1 MARTLDEPVLIAGGG
16 MVGLTAAMFLARQ
29 GISSLAIE
37 RLKVPSTLPRAAFF
51 HMRTFELFRQ
61 AGIEDA
67 VRAQSEREFVPGGA
81 IVLLESLTG
90 KHLADLIPTLNEG
103 VDELSPCR
111 RWFVSQPGL
120 EPILRRRAEEV
131 GARVVNGQE
140 VIHVAQD
147 ADGVDVTVKDVDS
160 GAERVL
166 RGAYFIGCEGAHSLA
181 RELLGIPMDGRGVF
195 SNSLTI
201 YLRAD
206 LAPYVGDRNLS
217 IIYVSNP
224 TLSGFFRLEKGSQR
238 GFLVVSTV
246 GDPVADPERAANAA
260 ADISEAR
267 LVELVRAAAG
277 APNLKVEI
285 EGVSRWRCVA
295 DVAQRYQD
303 GRVFLAGD
311 AVHLMPPTGGFGGNT
326 GIHDAHNLAWKLA
339 RVLKGEAGQELLD
352 TYEVERRPVGH
363 FTVEQAYTR
372 YVTRSAPYLGAKDY
386 QPLANDFEIELG
398 YLYRSQAIQSEP
410 GGGEVHEDPRDSFG
424 RPGSRAPHVWLERDG
439 RRISTLDL
447 FGDDYVL
454 LAGPDGGAWLGAAK
468 GLHVAVHQLGSD
480 FAKAY
485 GLGPSGASL
494 VRPDGFVAWRAKT
507 APGDPSSALSSALT
521 TVLCRS

>member
-131 GARVVNGQE
+131 GARVVSGQE
-140 VIHVAQD
+140 VVNVAQD

-166 RGAYFIGCEGAHSLA
+166 RGAYFIGCEGAHSRA

-206 LAPYVGDRNLS
+206 LAPYIGDRNLS

-224 TLSGFFRLEKGSQR
+224 TLSGFFRMEKGSQR

-260 ADISEAR
+260 ADMSEAR

-277 APNLKVEI
+277 VPDLKVEI

-295 DVAQRYQD
+295 DVARRYQH

-339 RVLKGEAGQELLD
+339 RVLKGSAGPELLD
-352 TYEVERRPVGH
+352 TYEAERRPVGQ

-372 YVTRSAPYLGAKDY
+372 
-386 QPLANDFEIELG
+386 
-398 YLYRSQAIQSEP
+398 
-410 GGGEVHEDPRDSFG
+410 
-424 RPGSRAPHVWLERDG
+424 
-439 RRISTLDL
+439 
-447 FGDDYVL
+447 
-454 LAGPDGGAWLGAAK
+454 
-468 GLHVAVHQLGSD
+468 
-480 FAKAY
+480 
-485 GLGPSGASL
+485 
-494 VRPDGFVAWRAKT
+494 
-507 APGDPSSALSSALT
+507 
-521 TVLCRS
+521 